1 LSLTQILA
9 KKAVFVQALNSKLDG
24 ILQGGKMKTGR
35 LLYLSRDDVQN
46 AGLTMAEIIDALEI
60 AFREK
65 GKGLTE
71 MPPKPGIHPGGGDNF
86 IHAMPAYIPA
96 MKSAGVKWVSGFPGN
111 YKKGLPYIAGLLILN
126 DPETGLPISVMDCVW
141 ITAMRTGAATALSA
155 RYLARPESSS
165 VGILGCG
172 VQGRTNI
179 EALNTLFPIK
189 RVMAYDVNAKAVS
202 EYAEEIRS
210 RFDLEVVVANTPR
223 EAVSGCDIVVTAGP
237 ILKIPHATI
246 QKGWLDAG
254 AFASLVDFDSYWH
267 SDAMAESD
275 KFCTDDIDQL
285 RHYQQNGYFQN
296 IPALHAD
303 LGELVVGQKSGRES
317 AAERTMTAN
326 LGLALDDM
334 AVAPIIF
341 QKAVEKGIGAWLP
354 L

>member
-1 LSLTQILA
+1 
-9 KKAVFVQALNSKLDG
+9 
-24 ILQGGKMKTGR
+24 MKTGR
-35 LLYLSRDDVQN
+35 LLYLSRDDVQSV
-46 AGLTMAEIIDALEI
+46 GLAMADVIDALET

-65 GKGLTE
+65 GNGLTE

-96 MKSAGVKWVSGFPGN
+96 MKSAGVKWVSGFPEN
-111 YKKGLPYIAGLLILN
+111 HKKGLPYITGLLILN

-155 RYLARPESSS
+155 RYLARPESST
-165 VGILGCG
+165 VGVLGCG

-179 EALNTLFPIK
+179 EALNIVFPLK
-189 RVMAYDVNAKAVS
+189 RVKAYDVNARAAS
-202 EYAEEIRS
+202 DYAEEIRS
-210 RFDLEVVVANTPR
+210 RFDLEVVGVNTPR
-223 EAVSGCDIVVTAGP
+223 EAVTGCDIVVTAGP
-237 ILKIPHATI
+237 ILKTPHATI

-267 SDAMAESD
+267 ADAMGESD
-275 KFCTDDIDQL
+275 KFCTDDTQQL
-285 RHYQQNGYFQN
+285 RQYQQNGYFQK

-303 LGELVVGQKSGRES
+303 LGELVSGQKPGRES
-317 AAERTMTAN
+317 ASERTMTAN

-334 AVAPIIF
+334 AVAPMIF
-341 QKAVEKGIGAWLP
+341 KKAVETGIGTWLP